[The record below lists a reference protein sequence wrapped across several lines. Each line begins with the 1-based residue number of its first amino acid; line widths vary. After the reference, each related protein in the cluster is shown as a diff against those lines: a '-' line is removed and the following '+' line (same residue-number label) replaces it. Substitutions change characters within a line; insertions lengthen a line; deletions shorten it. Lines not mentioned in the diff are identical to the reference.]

1 MLKTPIHLNEH
12 IVFSNEDSRFKEYSI
27 RDADWQDQNGLVCAI
42 SVKGRSWIVINSEW
56 IPSPL
61 IDDSPFIRWIEP
73 ERILLVQRRSV
84 RFEKNVFILNL
95 AGEITDSFHAGD
107 AIEDVVA
114 GPEGIWISY
123 YYGGF
128 RKGLP
133 GENLVLF
140 NLQGLPVFKYETDL
154 REKPDIIEILA
165 MAKGNESAIWLV
177 PLLKPLVEI
186 NTETRSLAVYEN
198 PNLLKS
204 GTSAV
209 CVRGDFVYFVLEDT
223 KWCYASRIGEETAQ
237 PIGKIKGESRGLAP
251 AESYHF
257 IAFSNVWG
265 EVRLFHIDNKE
276 ENFLV

>member
-1 MLKTPIHLNEH
+1 MLKTPIHLTEH
-12 IVFSNEDSRFKEYSI
+12 IVFTNEDSRFKEYSI
-27 RDADWQDQNGLVCAI
+27 RDADWQDQNGLALAI
-42 SVKGRSWIVINSEW
+42 SIKGRSWIVINSEW
-56 IPSPL
+56 IPSP
-61 IDDSPFIRWIEP
+61 IKDDSPFIRWIDQD
-73 ERILLVQRRSV
+73 RILLVQRRSG

-95 AGEITDSFHAGD
+95 SGEITGSFHAGD

-133 GENLVLF
+133 NEKLVLF
-140 NLQGLPVFKYETDL
+140 GMNGLPIFRYESDL
-154 REKPDIIEILA
+154 PEKPDILEILTLV
-165 MAKGNESAIWLV
+165 KGKESAIWLV

-186 NTETRSLAVYEN
+186 VPEETSLALYEH

-209 CVRGDFVYFVLEDT
+209 CIRGDFVYFVLEDT
-223 KWCYASRIGEETAQ
+223 KWCYACRIGEETAQ

-251 AESYHF
+251 TESYHF